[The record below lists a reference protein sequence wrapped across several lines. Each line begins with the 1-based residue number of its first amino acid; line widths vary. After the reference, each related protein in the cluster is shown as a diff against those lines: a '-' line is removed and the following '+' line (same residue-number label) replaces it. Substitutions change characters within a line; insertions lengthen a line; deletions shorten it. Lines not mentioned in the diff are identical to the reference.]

1 MKGLSN
7 DYPLRD
13 VEISAVKQVSSIVHP
28 LAEGVGWQSGPHEFL
43 YTAAGTGSFYARD
56 GKSVQYSTVPGADPE
71 WVDLYLNTQVLVA
84 LLHQRG
90 IINFHASSFIY
101 NGQGV
106 IVLGDTGAG
115 KSSLTVSF
123 AMDGAGFLT
132 DDLTPVI
139 FREGLPFIWPLHRD
153 VKLREDTVSK
163 LGVSPARLRYA
174 EAGTG
179 KQYLEIDRADTGD
192 HSLDMIL
199 KIEVADCS
207 RTEFHEP
214 PPAEGFSILRSE
226 ICSGEILAGMPETEA
241 AYLQQLLDM
250 VKRVRMFKVIRP
262 AMIHITDF
270 YESVRSFISSYGGE
284 G

>member
-90 IINFHASSFIY
+90 IINFHASSFTDKGRGIM
-101 NGQGV
+101 
-106 IVLGDTGAG
+106 ILGDTGAG
-115 KSSLTVSF
+115 KSSLTLSYVLG
-123 AMDGAGFLT
+123 GAGFLT

-139 FREGLPFIWPLHRD
+139 FREEKPTVVPLPRRM
-153 VKLREDTVSK
+153 KLREGAAQQMNVDGGLLTD
-163 LGVSPARLRYA
+163 A

-179 KQYLEIDRADTGD
+179 KKYLRVKTA
-192 HSLDMIL
+192 
-199 KIEVADCS
+199 EVADHYLDIVLKIGVGNVS
-207 RTEFHEP
+207 RPEFHEP
-214 PPAEGFSILRSE
+214 SPPEAFSIMRSE
-226 ICSGEILAGMPETEA
+226 ICSWEILAGMPDTEA
-241 AYLQQLLDM
+241 DYLQQL
-250 VKRVRMFKVIRP
+250 VRIVRQVRVIRVVRP
-262 AMIHITDF
+262 AAIEVTRFHKAVANYLSQF
-270 YESVRSFISSYGGE
+270 
-284 G
+284 